1 MSKYTVAYGNAFDGH
16 TFYGVFDD
24 FDEAEEYAATH
35 GEFGFW
41 IVEIQDANN
50 A

>member
-24 FDEAEEYAATH
+24 FDEAEVWASQHDT
-35 GEFGFW
+35 FGYW